1 MNELKK
7 LEEILIKF
15 RDERSWKKFH
25 NPKDLA
31 IAINIESAEL
41 LEEFLWKKYDEA
53 DLENIKEE
61 LADIFAYSILLA
73 NKYNL
78 NISDIILDKIE
89 KNRVKYPIDK
99 SKGSSKKYNQL

>member
-1 MNELKK
+1 ME
-7 LEEILIKF
+7 
-15 RDERSWKKFH
+15 
-25 NPKDLA
+25 
-31 IAINIESAEL
+31 
-41 LEEFLWKKYDEA
+41 KYDEA

>member
-1 MNELKK
+1 ME
-7 LEEILIKF
+7 
-15 RDERSWKKFH
+15 
-25 NPKDLA
+25 
-31 IAINIESAEL
+31 
-41 LEEFLWKKYDEA
+41 KYDEA

-99 SKGSSKKYNQL
+99 SKGSSKKYNQQ